1 MAKEKIIVTRI
12 YGAKAGDKEDMLS
25 LLAQFKP
32 LFIKYAYFLNNDD
45 AFNDLQAFFI
55 EFVKKVDLEKIHNH
69 SDGAMVNYIKTAVY
83 NEYARLVRC
92 KIDEKDNQYII
103 DTDDN
108 ILEKATEYNDDY
120 SRLFFQSLAIHLT
133 EDEYTVIYEMFYNG
147 RKPAEVSEIMG
158 TSVWNVYKLKEKAF
172 KKLSKVLAE

>member
-1 MAKEKIIVTRI
+1 M
-12 YGAKAGDKEDMLS
+12 
-25 LLAQFKP
+25 
-32 LFIKYAYFLNNDD
+32 
-45 AFNDLQAFFI
+45 
-55 EFVKKVDLEKIHNH
+55 DLEKIHNH

-92 KIDEKDNQYII
+92 KIAEKDNQYII

-147 RKPAEVSEIMG
+147 RKSAEVSEIMG